1 MKKIIV
7 YQSKTGFTKKYA
19 EWMAEVLNCMT
30 VPFKKDMKN
39 LNEYDLI
46 IFGGGIM
53 AGKVNGLEQFK
64 TNVDLQ
70 KQKLFVY
77 ATGATSQELTEVT
90 DQFKTNNLT
99 EEEQKKVPFYYYEG
113 GIDYNHMGIL
123 SKFFMKMLVNMLKG
137 KKNKTAEEEGML
149 NALSHSFDHS
159 DKNRIHTMM
168 IQIKELENVYLQNS

>member
-30 VPFKKDMKN
+30 VTFKKDMKN

-70 KQKLFVY
+70 K
-77 ATGATSQELTEVT
+77 
-90 DQFKTNNLT
+90 
-99 EEEQKKVPFYYYEG
+99 
-113 GIDYNHMGIL
+113 
-123 SKFFMKMLVNMLKG
+123 
-137 KKNKTAEEEGML
+137 
-149 NALSHSFDHS
+149 
-159 DKNRIHTMM
+159 
-168 IQIKELENVYLQNS
+168 